1 MLYRFKCDYSTCA
14 HFFLTWPG
22 AATYRQLRAPQKT
35 WQRCCRQLEHMT
47 TVHQLWY
54 YILRWS
60 KLVQEKC
67 HKTIKCHLSTTL
79 SQCEFCQS
87 CMMAGVSRWSAGKG
101 DAVLLWGRGG
111 GGNWGHKYNSGLKF
125 GSCRWNSNSID
136 IIEAMHWDLFGV
148 WKLLLVKDRVRAWLR
163 G

>member
-1 MLYRFKCDYSTCA
+1 MTRRRYLYSYVLLEGCHSTNVCMFEYDYLIRA
-14 HFFLTWPG
+14 HLILTWPG

-47 TVHQLWY
+47 TVHQIWY

-111 GGNWGHKYNSGLKF
+111 ENDRGHNTRITQELS
-125 GSCRWNSNSID
+125 
-136 IIEAMHWDLFGV
+136 
-148 WKLLLVKDRVRAWLR
+148 LVPPGEIATATM
-163 G
+163 